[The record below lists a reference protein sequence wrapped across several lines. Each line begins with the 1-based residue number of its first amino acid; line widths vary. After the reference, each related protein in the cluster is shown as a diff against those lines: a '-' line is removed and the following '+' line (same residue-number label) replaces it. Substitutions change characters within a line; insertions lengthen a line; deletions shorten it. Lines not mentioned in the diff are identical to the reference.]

1 MSTTI
6 CFHSACEEFLPIWNV
21 LSKEMSSLGHLVRQ
35 RFHLCRAAFAV
46 DWTLL
51 FFTRCCPC
59 ITQSSPTQICH
70 RSSQFHFHS
79 ANSHFHLGWLERYSI
94 SGFVTDHHSPIVSAR
109 FIIVFCIQIESTLSW
124 FFIHDTLY
132 LRCWW
137 GMYVCAR
144 ENKGN
149 YLIPPQCHKTAHLF
163 IFICSAVQRCH
174 QKLFG
179 FHPIENIT

>member
-1 MSTTI
+1 MSITI
-6 CFHSACEEFLPIWNV
+6 CFHSAQSRRLCKISANLKRFVISWTLGAAEVSPLQSCICGWLDFAILHPLLPLHHPILPHTD
-21 LSKEMSSLGHLVRQ
+21 LSQIVTVPFSLGQLS
-35 RFHLCRAAFAV
+35 F
-46 DWTLL
+46 
-51 FFTRCCPC
+51 
-59 ITQSSPTQICH
+59 S
-70 RSSQFHFHS
+70 
-79 ANSHFHLGWLERYSI
+79 LGWLERYSI